1 MDFGWGIGFAE
12 PSGFGGEP
20 PSVSFR
26 RADKVSPKPK
36 ITNPKL
42 LDFHRLHPQ
51 LSDFSAYRVGEDA
64 RRDVKLALALDAF
77 RACAPEWEALRD
89 RVTRE
94 RPRTLMAGL
103 RERPDGC
110 CPGGPRPPLVT
121 VVATDGSQIY
131 PDRHVEPACYLLNVS
146 RIAFHYGT
154 EEPPLMVAEPELR
167 FRRRD
172 LDDLNA
178 DGGEEALFDVSTEV
192 VSALRDEQEL
202 HWLFET
208 AYHERQSARPILA
221 MADGTLIRWM
231 LRGMNHRALEDKLI
245 GRYLAILE
253 RFYDEG
259 IPVCSYISMP
269 GNTELVN
276 LLGLHR
282 NETDATP
289 DEDSVQGVLD
299 RLVFEQTL
307 VVGERSALFESGS
320 RIQREYG
327 PHHRICYFYVR
338 LPEEVGRVELPAWVA
353 EQPGWLDMIH
363 AVVVDQA
370 EKGGGYPVILTEA
383 HERAVIRAQEKAMF
397 YRILEREM
405 QRAGLTGYAGSQKAA
420 SKRAPRI

>member
-1 MDFGWGIGFAE
+1 M
-12 PSGFGGEP
+12 
-20 PSVSFR
+20 
-26 RADKVSPKPK
+26 
-36 ITNPKL
+36 

-51 LSDFSAYRVGEDA
+51 LSDFGAYRVDEDA
-64 RRDVKLALALDAF
+64 RRAAKLRLALEAF
-77 RACAPEWEALRD
+77 GDCAPGWEALRD
-89 RVTRE
+89 RVAQE
-94 RPRTLMAGL
+94 RPRTLVAGL

-110 CPGGPRPPLVT
+110 APCTERPTPITL
-121 VVATDGSQIY
+121 VATDGSQIY

-154 EEPPLMVAEPELR
+154 EEPPLMTAEPDLR

-172 LDDLNA
+172 LDELNA
-178 DGGEEALFDVSTEV
+178 DEGEGALLNLTTEV

-208 AYHERQSARPILA
+208 AFHERRSARPVLA
-221 MADGTLIRWM
+221 LADGTLIRWM

-245 GRYLAILE
+245 GRYLALLE

-259 IPVCSYISMP
+259 IPVCSYVSMP

-282 NETDATP
+282 REEDDCP
-289 DEDSVQGVLD
+289 DEESVRGLLD
-299 RLVFEQTL
+299 RLVFEHTL
-307 VVGERSALFESGS
+307 SVGERSALFESGS
-320 RIQREYG
+320 RIQKDYG

-338 LPEEVGRVELPAWVA
+338 LPEEVGRVELPTWVA
-353 EQPGWLDMIH
+353 GQPGWLDMIH

-370 EKGGGYPVILTEA
+370 AKGGGYPVILTEA

-405 QRAGLTGYAGSQKAA
+405 QRAGLRGYAGSQKAA